1 MSVLSCRERENV
13 MREPIIVPKSLMPK
27 PQPYR
32 NCECM
37 KQPVDLVT
45 KKGTLIWLKKT
56 GDRIE
61 KGEVVCEGEV
71 DKKTVEITAPCSGIL
86 TEQIIGDEFV
96 FRAGDVLGYLETE

>member
-1 MSVLSCRERENV
+1 
-13 MREPIIVPKSLMPK
+13 MRKEIIVPESLMPK

-45 KKGTLIWLKKT
+45 KKGTLTWLKRL

-61 KGEVVCEGEV
+61 KGEVICEGEV
-71 DKKTVEITAPCSGIL
+71 DKKTVEITAPCSGML
-86 TEQIIGDEFV
+86 VEQTIEDEFV
-96 FRAGDVLGYLETE
+96 FRAGDVLGYIETE